1 MDMKQIYSQ
10 IVMQHSRNS
19 DHKHSLED
27 ATHTERGHN
36 PSCGDDIRLE
46 LKMNGDV
53 IEKASFTGHGCAIS
67 QASTSLMCEL
77 IQGERVE
84 EALDQVNTFLAM
96 IKGEESDEEKLEEKL
111 GDAVALKDIS
121 HMPQRVKCAVLAWRT
136 LADMIDKNKKDE
148 NA

>member
-19 DHKHSLED
+19 DYKHSLED

-121 HMPQRVKCAVLAWRT
+121 HMPQRVKCAILAWRT
-136 LADMIDKNKKDE
+136 LADMMDKNKKDE

>member
-19 DHKHSLED
+19 DYKHSLED

-136 LADMIDKNKKDE
+136 LADMMDKNKKDE